1 MNLTINNSIHHIG
14 CGGINQEDK
23 MRKKEVVIR
32 EVKEDD
38 FSWDEV
44 NVLL

>member
-14 CGGINQEDK
+14 YGGINQEGK